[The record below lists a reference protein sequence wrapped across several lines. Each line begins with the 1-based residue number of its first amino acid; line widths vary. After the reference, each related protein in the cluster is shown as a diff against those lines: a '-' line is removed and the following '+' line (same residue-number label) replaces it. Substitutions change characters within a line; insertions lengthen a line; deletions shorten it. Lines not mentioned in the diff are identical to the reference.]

1 MRWDDM
7 DVARLM
13 LAFVQQRG
21 YLCLCFRRSR
31 IGWTLEYLVRKGRD
45 K

>member
-7 DVARLM
+7 DVARLL

-21 YLCLCFRRSR
+21 YLSLCFGRSR
-31 IGWTLEYLVRKGRD
+31 IGWPLEYPVREGYR
-45 K
+45 